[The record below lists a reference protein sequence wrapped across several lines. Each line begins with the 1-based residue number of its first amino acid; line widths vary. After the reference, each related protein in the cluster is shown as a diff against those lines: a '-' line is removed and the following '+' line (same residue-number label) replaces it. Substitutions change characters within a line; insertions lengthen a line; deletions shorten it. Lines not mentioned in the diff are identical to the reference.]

1 MTLPKEDIA
10 QRLIGAAR
18 DRTAIEP
25 LTNTWPDLDPVT
37 AYEVQDAVVAA
48 RVDAGAVVIGAKTG
62 LTSRAKQQQ
71 MSVDEPL
78 YGWLTADMQI
88 DTGLPVLRDAFIQPR
103 CEPEIA
109 FLLGRDLEGPTVSAA
124 QVLAATEL
132 VFPAIDV
139 LDSRFSGYKF
149 TGPDVIADNCSCAG
163 FTLGNSGVDP
173 TGIDLRLVG
182 CVFEKN
188 GVLAATATGAAV
200 LGHPAASVAW
210 MVRRMAARG
219 QGLQAGQV
227 VMSGALTEAVPVAP
241 GDTVVARFD
250 RLGTVELP
258 CR

>member
-1 MTLPKEDIA
+1 MSLPKEEIA

-25 LTNTWPDLDPVT
+25 LTNEWPDLDPAT
-37 AYEVQDAVVAA
+37 AYEVQDAFVAA
-48 RVDAGAVVIGAKTG
+48 RIEAGAVVIGAKTG
-62 LTSRAKQQQ
+62 LTSKAKQQQ
-71 MSVDEPL
+71 MNVSEPL
-78 YGWLTADMQI
+78 YGFLTADMQI

-163 FTLGNSGVDP
+163 FTLGGSGVSP
-173 TGIDLRLVG
+173 VGIDLRLVG

-210 MVRRMAARG
+210 MVRRMAERG
-219 QGLQAGQV
+219 QGLRAGQV
-227 VMSGALTEAVPVAP
+227 VMAGALTEAVPVAP
-241 GDTVVARFD
+241 GDTVVARID
-250 RLGTVELP
+250 RLGTVELA